1 MTVATVVAAIL
12 ATAST
17 VSVAAGSPPAAAAA
31 PAAPAYTPVLPT
43 DAQLLP
49 RQPADAYAPGRSDD
63 GVMGRGA
70 DAAGAVSRI
79 VVEADRNG
87 VPADGQSAVEFVVRL
102 FDADGKPVASGF
114 ATIEHSAGRILL
126 PGARTDELGP
136 RGRDADRAV
145 PGVQLPIIDGVAR
158 FKLLAPAEAQDVR
171 VRVTAGGR
179 QASGLVTFVPE
190 MRDMIAAGLVEGIV
204 DFRDK
209 ALVGAS
215 RTGDGFE
222 RQLDAWSRSWND
234 GKANAAARA
243 AFYLK
248 GTIADDLLL
257 TAAYD
262 SDKDTRQRLLRD
274 YSPDEMYPVYG
285 DSSLRSFDAVSGS
298 KFYVRVD
305 RDRSYAMFGDFVT
318 GDGFSQPFGQ
328 GSVASLKQRS
338 LGAWNRTATGA
349 RLHHEQGNLTANL
362 YVFEDSLRSVVE
374 EFASQGSGPYALR
387 NNEVLEGSEKV
398 EVIVRDRNQTSRIL
412 SVRPLS
418 RLVDYTFEPFSG
430 RILLAQPLPAFD
442 MDLNPVSLRVGYEVD
457 QGGPDFWAGGADAQW
472 RLTDAFEV
480 GGSYVDDRNPLAPY
494 ELRSVNATWRMGERT
509 ALVVEYAD
517 STSTVN
523 TNSANQAIAPGLA
536 GAVGEVSGEALRA
549 EFAHQGERTEAR
561 VAYGRSDPE
570 FDNTAAPLAGGRE
583 EFFAQAAL
591 RLGESAR
598 LYADGWRSEDRN
610 PGGGER
616 QSAGVGFLFDLTEA
630 LRIDLGVRRH
640 EEVVGAQGNGF
651 LTMPF
656 GLTGGLTGSLA
667 SGSAGG
673 ALGFGAQ
680 VLDPAT
686 GRPVIVQGGLPPA
699 VSTLPAGTRL
709 ESDTVRLGASWRIA
723 EPFRIGAEYETDIN
737 GDDRRRAAIG
747 ADWQFLP
754 RTRLYG
760 RYEQQDGWVQMA
772 GVTDTGRDASA
783 FAFGV
788 ETTYIRDTQLFS
800 EYRLRDAV
808 SGRDLQLASGLQ
820 HAWDVRE
827 GLRLTAGYEQI
838 DVISGETAKSNA
850 AAFGLD
856 WTSAALWRASTRVEF
871 RQSGDIGSTPDDD
884 RFDTVLWQA
893 TVARKLDRDW
903 TLLARNYLLQTTYDR
918 GGEVFQ
924 DRAQLGLAYRD
935 TDTNRVNALA
945 KVEYKVEEDSS
956 NALIGDLMSRAWIAS
971 AHADWHP
978 SRPWWITGR
987 VAGKWQKDRFENG
1000 VRDEFRA
1007 QLVSGRAVYDLT
1019 EDWDVGVLAAAQ
1031 FGQRGAVQKAFGV
1044 EVGRLLRQNLWLSVG
1059 ANFTGFDGD
1068 RDLAGYEYT
1077 REGVYIRLRFK
1088 FDEHLFKGS
1097 DREINRS
1104 LDR

>member
-1 MTVATVVAAIL
+1 MARRDLPRDAMTVVATIAVIL
-12 ATAST
+12 ALANAH
-17 VSVAAGSPPAAAAA
+17 AADTGGF
-31 PAAPAYTPVLPT
+31 AAPAYTPVLPS
-43 DAQLLP
+43 DALLLP
-49 RQPADAYAPGRSDD
+49 RQPSDAFAPGIF
-63 GVMGRGA
+63 GV
-70 DAAGAVSRI
+70 GAVSRI

-102 FDADGKPVASGF
+102 FDVDGKPVASGF
-114 ATIEHSAGRILL
+114 ATIEHSAGRLLL
-126 PGARTDELGP
+126 PDARTDESGP

-145 PGVQLPIIDGVAR
+145 PGVQLPVIDGVAR
-158 FKLLAPAEAQDVR
+158 FKLLAPAEAQDVM

-179 QASGLVTFVPE
+179 QASGVVSFVPE

-215 RTGDGFE
+215 RNGDGFE

-248 GTIADDLLL
+248 GTIGDDLLL
-257 TAAYD
+257 TAGYD
-262 SDKDTRQRLLRD
+262 SDKDTRERLLRD

-298 KFYVRVD
+298 KLYLRVD

-349 RLHHEQGNLTANL
+349 RLHYEQGNLTANL

-418 RLVDYTFEPFSG
+418 RLIDYSFEPFSG

-472 RLTDAFEV
+472 RITDAFEV

-523 TNSANQAIAPGLA
+523 TNSANQAIAPALA
-536 GAVGEVSGEALRA
+536 GAVGEMSGEALRA

-561 VAYGRSDPE
+561 IAYGRSDPE
-570 FDNTAAPLAGGRE
+570 FDNTAAPLSGGRE
-583 EFFAQAAL
+583 EFFAQGTL
-591 RLGESAR
+591 RLGEVVQV
-598 LYADGWRSEDRN
+598 YADGWRSEDRN
-610 PGGGER
+610 TGGGER
-616 QSAGVGFLFDLTEA
+616 QSAGVGLLWDVTHA
-630 LRIDLGVRRH
+630 LRIDLGMRRH

-656 GLTGGLTGSLA
+656 GLTGGLSGSLA
-667 SGSAGG
+667 SGSSGG

-699 VSTLPAGTRL
+699 VSSLPAGTEL
-709 ESDTVRLGASWRIA
+709 ESDTVRVGASWRIA

-737 GDDRRRAAIG
+737 GHDRRRAAIG

-772 GVTDTGRDASA
+772 GVTDIGRDASA

-820 HAWDVRE
+820 HAWEVRE

-838 DVISGETAKSNA
+838 DVISGETARSNA

-856 WTSAALWRASTRVEF
+856 WTSAALWRASTRVEL

-945 KVEYKVEEDSS
+945 KVEYKIEEDSS
-956 NALIGDLMSRAWIAS
+956 NALLGDLSSRAWIAS

-1077 REGVYIRLRFK
+1077 REGVYLRLRFK

>member
-1 MTVATVVAAIL
+1 
-12 ATAST
+12 
-17 VSVAAGSPPAAAAA
+17 
-31 PAAPAYTPVLPT
+31 
-43 DAQLLP
+43 
-49 RQPADAYAPGRSDD
+49 
-63 GVMGRGA
+63 
-70 DAAGAVSRI
+70 
-79 VVEADRNG
+79 
-87 VPADGQSAVEFVVRL
+87 
-102 FDADGKPVASGF
+102 
-114 ATIEHSAGRILL
+114 
-126 PGARTDELGP
+126 
-136 RGRDADRAV
+136 
-145 PGVQLPIIDGVAR
+145 
-158 FKLLAPAEAQDVR
+158 
-171 VRVTAGGR
+171 
-179 QASGLVTFVPE
+179 
-190 MRDMIAAGLVEGIV
+190 
-204 DFRDK
+204 
-209 ALVGAS
+209 
-215 RTGDGFE
+215 
-222 RQLDAWSRSWND
+222 
-234 GKANAAARA
+234 
-243 AFYLK
+243 
-248 GTIADDLLL
+248 
-257 TAAYD
+257 
-262 SDKDTRQRLLRD
+262 
-274 YSPDEMYPVYG
+274 
-285 DSSLRSFDAVSGS
+285 
-298 KFYVRVD
+298 
-305 RDRSYAMFGDFVT
+305 
-318 GDGFSQPFGQ
+318 
-328 GSVASLKQRS
+328 
-338 LGAWNRTATGA
+338 
-349 RLHHEQGNLTANL
+349 
-362 YVFEDSLRSVVE
+362 
-374 EFASQGSGPYALR
+374 
-387 NNEVLEGSEKV
+387 
-398 EVIVRDRNQTSRIL
+398 
-412 SVRPLS
+412 
-418 RLVDYTFEPFSG
+418 
-430 RILLAQPLPAFD
+430 
-442 MDLNPVSLRVGYEVD
+442 
-457 QGGPDFWAGGADAQW
+457 
-472 RLTDAFEV
+472 
-480 GGSYVDDRNPLAPY
+480 
-494 ELRSVNATWRMGERT
+494 
-509 ALVVEYAD
+509 
-517 STSTVN
+517 
-523 TNSANQAIAPGLA
+523 
-536 GAVGEVSGEALRA
+536 
-549 EFAHQGERTEAR
+549 
-561 VAYGRSDPE
+561 
-570 FDNTAAPLAGGRE
+570 
-583 EFFAQAAL
+583 
-591 RLGESAR
+591 
-598 LYADGWRSEDRN
+598 
-610 PGGGER
+610 
-616 QSAGVGFLFDLTEA
+616 
-630 LRIDLGVRRH
+630 
-640 EEVVGAQGNGF
+640 
-651 LTMPF
+651 
-656 GLTGGLTGSLA
+656 
-667 SGSAGG
+667 
-673 ALGFGAQ
+673 
-680 VLDPAT
+680 
-686 GRPVIVQGGLPPA
+686 VIVQGGLPPA
-699 VSTLPAGTRL
+699 VSSLPAGTQL
-709 ESDTVRLGASWRIA
+709 ESDTVRVGASWRIT

-838 DVISGETAKSNA
+838 DVLSGETAKSNA

-945 KVEYKVEEDSS
+945 KVEYKIEEDSS
-956 NALIGDLMSRAWIAS
+956 NALLGDLSSRAWIAS

-1077 REGVYIRLRFK
+1077 REGVYLRLRFK